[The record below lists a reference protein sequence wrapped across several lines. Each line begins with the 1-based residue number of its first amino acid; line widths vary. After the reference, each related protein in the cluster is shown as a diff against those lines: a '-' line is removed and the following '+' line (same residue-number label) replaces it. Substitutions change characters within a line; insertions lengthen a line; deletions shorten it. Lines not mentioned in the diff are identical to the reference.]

1 MKRLCMILPLSFS
14 VTVCFG
20 QFKVDSIGHV
30 GMNAA
35 TNASYIC
42 NIESNQA
49 TPLRLLNN
57 TNLNHATT
65 KALYTES
72 KVLSYDSYGIHS
84 VGINNSCGLACG
96 VMGEGKTNYPYYPV
110 YGVGV
115 MGRLNTNYGAAVYGT
130 TNITDH
136 GVVSN
141 GLYAGYFNGPV
152 KVTGALTVNGTING
166 TVLSPSSTTGS
177 QATFL
182 SSSDGYGNIADL
194 LSGIDAHTFLMESPT
209 RGTESLS
216 LPEGISKEDKERLE
230 EMKASSVVELTPIQ
244 RQLYAKQHYGL
255 NAEALEEVF
264 PDLVYENED
273 GTKSINY
280 VEMVPLLVQAI
291 GELKAEIAE
300 MKGGT
305 AKKAKGQATSLS
317 AESESVTLLSLGQ
330 NKPNPFGETTSIPVS
345 VPEDVQSAFLYVYN
359 LNGSKVAQVDI
370 TTRGKTSVSLS
381 AANLSEG
388 MYLYSLVADG
398 KIVQTRRMIV
408 EK

>member
-1 MKRLCMILPLSFS
+1 MILPLSFS

-57 TNLNHATT
+57 TNLHYTNV
-65 KALYTES
+65 KALYAES
-72 KVLSYDSYGIHS
+72 KLYTYESYGIHS
-84 VGINNSCGLACG
+84 VGINNSLGLACG
-96 VMGEGKTNYPYYPV
+96 VMGEGKTDYSTHPSGPV

-130 TNITDH
+130 TNSTDH
-136 GVVSN
+136 GVVSD

-177 QATFL
+177 QATSL

-317 AESESVTLLSLGQ
+317 AESESITLLSLGQ